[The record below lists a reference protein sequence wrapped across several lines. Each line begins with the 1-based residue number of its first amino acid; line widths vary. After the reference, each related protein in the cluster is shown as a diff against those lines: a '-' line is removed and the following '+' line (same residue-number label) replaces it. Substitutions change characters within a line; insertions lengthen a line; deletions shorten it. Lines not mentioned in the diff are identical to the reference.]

1 MAGIFNGAHD
11 MHLENATFIATENY
25 VVHNAAFSTSP
36 LKELEP
42 RISAGAMH
50 NSLERCDA
58 PKCHPETRVAV
69 QEELFSWIVEGDN
82 DPEPKRIAWVTGPAG
97 TGKTAIMGTLADRC
111 HKGGLLAA
119 CFFFSSTSTS
129 STQRAST
136 ALIPTLAYQ
145 LSQHDESL
153 KGAIANALEG
163 DPIIFKKDL
172 RAQMETLLLKPLRE
186 VQERIEPSS
195 WPKVIII
202 DGLDECE
209 AEQFHNVKPFP
220 GRKPAEPR
228 TNQDA
233 QEEILRVLEEA
244 QSDPAFPFRI
254 LVASRP
260 ERIFRLFF
268 DPEQRSM
275 PFASIVLDEKYKPD
289 TDITLFLEAKFKEIR
304 RKYRLM
310 ASWPP
315 QNAIPTLVKNS
326 SGQFVYAA
334 TIARFI
340 SEARN
345 GNPQVLLDIA
355 LKLKPIDTG
364 RVNPFAHLDALYSQ
378 ILHSSPDPD
387 LVVKWLWF
395 MKIWASQ
402 DDLDDK
408 PPPAYFVNFMLEMF
422 EGEADHLLGDV
433 HSLVKVPSLE
443 DLEAPYGFYHKSL
456 FDFLDDIHR
465 SGPLYL
471 VYSLRS
477 NFVWEKYL
485 AVIRGALSC
494 ISCSAAEYKF

>member
-1 MAGIFNGAHD
+1 MAKILDGARD
-11 MHLENATFIATENY
+11 MHLENTTFITANNY
-25 VVHNAAFSTSP
+25 VVHHAAFSTSP
-36 LKELEP
+36 LKELET

-50 NSLERCDA
+50 DSLERCDA

-69 QEELFSWIVEGDN
+69 QEELFSWIAEGDN
-82 DPEPKRIAWVTGPAG
+82 DPEPKKITWVTGPAG

-129 STQRAST
+129 LDRRTST

-153 KGAIANALEG
+153 KGAILNALEG
-163 DPIIFKKDL
+163 DPIIFKKNM

-186 VQERIEPSS
+186 VQERIEHSS

-209 AEQFHNVKPFP
+209 AEQFHYVKPVP
-220 GRKPAEPR
+220 DRKPAEPR
-228 TNQDA
+228 TKQHA
-233 QEEILRVLEEA
+233 QEEILKVLEEA

-268 DPEQRSM
+268 DPEQRNM
-275 PFASIVLDEKYKPD
+275 PFASVVLDEKYKPD
-289 TDITLFLEAKFKEIR
+289 ADITLFLEAKFKDIR
-304 RKYRLM
+304 RKYKLT

-315 QNAIPTLVKNS
+315 KTAIPTLVKNA
-326 SGQFVYAA
+326 SGQFVYAS
-334 TIARFI
+334 TVVRFL

-345 GNPQVLLDIA
+345 GNPHVLLNIA
-355 LKLKPIDTG
+355 LKLKATDAG
-364 RVNPFAHLDALYSQ
+364 VNPFAHLDALYTQ
-378 ILHSSPDPD
+378 ILRSSPDPI

-395 MKIWASQ
+395 TNIWI
-402 DDLDDK
+402 LNTGK
-408 PPPAYFVNFMLEMF
+408 PPAAHLVNFILETF

-433 HSLVKVPSLE
+433 HSLVKVPPLE
-443 DLEAPYGFYHKSL
+443 DLQAPYAFYHKSL
-456 FDFLDDIHR
+456 FDFLDDVSR
-465 SGPLYL
+465 SGAFYL
-471 VYSLRS
+471 GYRLRS
-477 NFVWEKYL
+477 NFVCEKYM
-485 AVIRGALSC
+485 AVVRGALVYMS
-494 ISCSAAEYKF
+494 SSAAES